1 MDRGNV
7 LILAPTGRDAAGAAD
22 LLGRAGVRCE
32 MCPDLATLN
41 ARIKVEGVG
50 AIGAVVI
57 ADEALTHP
65 AHRATLSRL
74 LAEQPP
80 WSDLPFIVLSFATAH
95 ARLRL
100 RELNLSE
107 ALGSAVFL
115 ERPLH
120 ALTLVSAVQ
129 SALRARRRQ
138 RLIEE
143 HIAARE
149 TVGAQLHALNAD
161 LERRVR
167 VAVAESERAQ
177 SALAQAQKIEAVGQ
191 LTGGIA
197 HDFNNLLQALNGS
210 LELIA
215 RRSAG
220 QERIETLA
228 AAGMEVVG
236 RAAKLTKQ
244 LLAFSRIQRIE
255 LQPVEVDVL
264 LLGMRDLL
272 DRSIGAAVTVRFDLA
287 ASAACAVADANQVE
301 LAVLNLVINA
311 RDAMPDGG
319 TVVVRTRRHDEGGSR
334 DIPAGRYLEIAVADE
349 GTGMAADVLA
359 RAFDP
364 FFTTKAM
371 GQGTGLGLSQVYG
384 IARQSGGTARI
395 DSAEGRGTTVR
406 VLLPL
411 AAAPAPVASDAVDD
425 ERAPHWTGQR
435 ASVRRTVLVVDDDHD
450 VRRALTDS
458 LDALGYQVIEAADG
472 PAGIALLHTHRP
484 DLLLVDYAMPGM
496 NGAEVARAAQTI
508 RGDLPIVFA
517 SGYADSAA
525 LVEAVGSR
533 AHMLRKPFSLADLAK
548 TMASAMQAPA
558 LRADANA

>member
-1 MDRGNV
+1 MDAGNV
-7 LILAPTGRDAAGAAD
+7 LILAPTGRDAVGAAE

-32 MCPDLATLN
+32 ICPDPATLN
-41 ARIKVEGVG
+41 ARIRVEGIG

-57 ADEALTHP
+57 AEEALTHA
-65 AHRATLSRL
+65 AHRNTLSES

-100 RELNLSE
+100 RELNLAE
-107 ALGSAVFL
+107 ALGNVVIL

-120 ALTLVSAVQ
+120 ALTLVSAVE

-138 RLIEE
+138 HLIEE

-149 TVGAQLHALNAD
+149 TVGAQLHALNAE
-161 LERRVR
+161 LEHRVR

-215 RRSAG
+215 RRATG
-220 QERIETLA
+220 QERIEKLA
-228 AAGMEVVG
+228 LAGMEVIG
-236 RAAKLTKQ
+236 RAGKLTKQ

-255 LQPVEVDVL
+255 LHPVEVDAL
-264 LLGMRDLL
+264 LMGMVDLL

-287 ASAACAVADANQVE
+287 AGAACAVADANQVE

-311 RDAMPDGG
+311 RDAMPGGG
-319 TVVVRTRRHDEGGSR
+319 TVVVRTRLLREGGDQ
-334 DIPAGRYLEIAVADE
+334 DIPAGPYLEIAVADD
-349 GTGMAADVLA
+349 GTGMPPDVLA

-371 GQGTGLGLSQVYG
+371 GHGTGLGLSQVYG
-384 IARQSGGTARI
+384 IARQCGGIARI
-395 DSAEGRGTTVR
+395 DSAQGRGTTVR
-406 VLLPL
+406 LLL
-411 AAAPAPVASDAVDD
+411 PVASEPAASKATH
-425 ERAPHWTGQR
+425 EGPAPSWTDPHDR
-435 ASVRRTVLVVDDDHD
+435 RRRTVLVVDDDHD
-450 VRRALTDS
+450 VRRALSES
-458 LDALGYQVIEAADG
+458 LEALGYRVIEAANG
-472 PAGIALLHTHRP
+472 PAGIELLRAHRP

-496 NGAEVARAAQTI
+496 NGAEVARAAQAV
-508 RGDLPIVFA
+508 RRDLPIVFA

-533 AHMLRKPFSLADLAK
+533 AYMLRKPFSLADLAK
-548 TMASAMQAPA
+548 TMSSAMRPSAS
-558 LRADANA
+558 RVDANA

>member
-1 MDRGNV
+1 MDVGSV
-7 LILAPTGRDAAGAAD
+7 LILAPTGRDAAGAAE
-22 LLGRAGVRCE
+22 LLGRAGARCE
-32 MCPDLATLN
+32 ICPDPATLN
-41 ARIKVEGVG
+41 ARITVEGVG
-50 AIGAVVI
+50 AIGTVVV
-57 ADEALTHP
+57 AEEALTHP
-65 AHRATLSRL
+65 AHRRTLSAL

-100 RELNLSE
+100 RDLSLSE
-107 ALGSAVFL
+107 ALGNVMFL

-138 RLIEE
+138 HLIEE

-215 RRSAG
+215 KRSAG
-220 QERIETLA
+220 QERIEKLA

-255 LQPVEVDVL
+255 LHPVEVDAL
-264 LLGMRDLL
+264 LLGMVDLL

-287 ASAACAVADANQVE
+287 AGDACAVADANQVE

-311 RDAMPDGG
+311 RDAMSDGG
-319 TVVVRTRRHDEGGSR
+319 TVVVRTRLLDEGSNQ
-334 DIPAGRYLEIAVADE
+334 DILAGPYLEIAVADD
-349 GTGMAADVLA
+349 GTGMPPDVLA

-371 GQGTGLGLSQVYG
+371 GHGTGLGLSQVYG
-384 IARQSGGTARI
+384 IARQCGGAARI

-406 VLLPL
+406 LLLPL
-411 AAAPAPVASDAVDD
+411 ALEPAAAQASHVDPVPS
-425 ERAPHWTGQR
+425 WTGAHAER
-435 ASVRRTVLVVDDDHD
+435 RRTVLVIDDDHD
-450 VRRALTDS
+450 VRRALTAS
-458 LDALGYQVIEAADG
+458 LDELGYRVIEAASG
-472 PAGIALLHTHRP
+472 PAGIELLHAHRP

-533 AHMLRKPFSLADLAK
+533 AHMLRKPFSLADLAT
-548 TMASAMQAPA
+548 TMASAMRASA
-558 LRADANA
+558 ARVDADA